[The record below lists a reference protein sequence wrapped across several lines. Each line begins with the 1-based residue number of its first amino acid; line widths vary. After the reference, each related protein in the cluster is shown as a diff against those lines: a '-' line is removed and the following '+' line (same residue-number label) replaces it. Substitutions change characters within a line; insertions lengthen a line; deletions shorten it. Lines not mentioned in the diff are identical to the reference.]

1 VDPDNYK
8 AIGHQAWR
16 KDYKPFSNPLNTS
29 SWMRVNSFNCVIVDE
44 HSLSGR
50 LPGFDL
56 GAWKQE
62 YNRKR
67 SFKGAWKLP
76 RSETYVFILD

>member
-1 VDPDNYK
+1 
-8 AIGHQAWR
+8 
-16 KDYKPFSNPLNTS
+16 
-29 SWMRVNSFNCVIVDE
+29 MRVNSFNCVIVDE